1 MNFEDI
7 LKKLNTI
14 VAEDKD
20 GKKPDWLLKAELKAE
35 EKDGK
40 KKNED
45 IANVLKGLQAI
56 QEADSEKCPDCGH
69 VHTGDC
75 KEEVEEGVMDKV
87 KEFGKKAL
95 DTLGH
100 KDDEELIKDLQKKS
114 GVPQTG
120 KKPSDEVKEGFNKDG
135 SYNTSDEEAMEFDDD
150 QADEEEK
157 SMKESALSLLRRYA
171 GIQEAKIEEDSHE
184 EQVKRLAAY
193 NERMAG
199 ENPPIDLGLREVGN
213 WAKVGHYG
221 NPIKTAWY
229 NIAKYGIR
237 NNKFNDSVDRAMSA
251 IGDFPDKYDLS
262 IPEIDAL
269 YSAYETVYDQWE
281 QSKGQQ
287 GMAEEEFEVGGK
299 KYKVNECGDMEM
311 SPMTVVG
318 GEPQMGINPAMPAE
332 VPTIGAQQ
340 AEPEMAQMA
349 EPEEPAATYTL
360 SIRNGENNLQMTTDV
375 PDEIIHIM
383 KLAGV
388 NKGAQVSQK
397 PTSGEESEEQQ
408 TDEAFG
414 NTPPQTNEPNPRLH
428 GDIYDWGQ
436 KGTGRAPN
444 GSALNKPAGQGD
456 NPLRE
461 ALDMILEYRKFK
473 SDK

>member
-95 DTLGH
+95 NTLGH

-171 GIQEAKIEEDSHE
+171 GIQEAKIEEDDVE
-184 EQVKRLAAY
+184 EGNEFSGALEKAKAA
-193 NERMAG
+193 G
-199 ENPPIDLGLREVGN
+199 
-213 WAKVGHYG
+213 
-221 NPIKTAWY
+221 
-229 NIAKYGIR
+229 
-237 NNKFNDSVDRAMSA
+237 
-251 IGDFPDKYDLS
+251 
-262 IPEIDAL
+262 
-269 YSAYETVYDQWE
+269 
-281 QSKGQQ
+281 
-287 GMAEEEFEVGGK
+287 EEEFEVGGK